1 MKFRLM
7 FIFLVLMFTFS
18 LGMYAQQAKAY
29 AHGEQLK
36 FKVKYGWFKTS
47 EATLSVKNSTF
58 YGKPVH
64 HISGFGKTTGML
76 DIFFKVR
83 DYFESYIDT
92 TTQQPQKFIRKT
104 SEGGYIKDKMLLFF
118 PEEDSVEVHDYKHST
133 VSKHY
138 AKPGSQDLLSALYAL
153 RNQVNI
159 NNIKVGQEFHL
170 NLFFDEE
177 NFGFKA
183 KYLGEE
189 VLETDFGK
197 VNTLIFRPYV
207 QAERVFKEEE
217 SVTIWISK
225 DKNKIPLKIEAEL
238 AVGSLTATLQEF
250 RGLSHAFSSLVFDR

>member
-1 MKFRLM
+1 MKFQLA
-7 FIFLVLMFTFS
+7 IFLFLGLYSFS
-18 LGMYAQQAKAY
+18 SFAQSKNAY
-29 AHGEQLK
+29 QPGEQLK

-47 EATLSVKNSTF
+47 EATLQVSRSKINNKT
-58 YGKPVH
+58 VH
-64 HISGFGKTTGML
+64 HINGFGKTTGML

-83 DYFESYIDT
+83 DYFDSYIDPKT
-92 TTQQPQKFIRKT
+92 HQPLKFIRKT
-104 SEGGYIKDKMLLFF
+104 NEGGYTKDKMLLFF
-118 PEEDSVEVHDYKHST
+118 PDEDSVEVHDFKKNL

-138 AKPGSQDLLSALYAL
+138 TKPGSQDLLSALYAL
-153 RNQVNI
+153 RNQVDI
-159 NNIKVGQEFHL
+159 NHLKVGQEFYL

-177 NFGFKA
+177 NYGFKA

-238 AVGSLTATLQEF
+238 AVGSLTATLQE
-250 RGLSHAFSSLVFDR
+250 